1 MTRHSVHS
9 DAAPAAIGPYSQA
22 VVVDGWVYTSGQ
34 IALDPATGALVPG
47 DIEAQTTRVLENLRA
62 VLFAADCGFHEVVK
76 TTVYLADMR
85 DFARM
90 NAIYER
96 FFGDAKPA
104 RSTVQ
109 AAGLP
114 RGAAVEIDV
123 VARQQS

>member
-47 DIEAQTTRVLENLRA
+47 DIEAQTVRVLENLRA
-62 VLFAADCGFHEVVK
+62 VLFVADCGFHEVVK
-76 TTVYLADMR
+76 TTVYLADIR

-90 NAIYER
+90 NAVYER

-104 RSTVQ
+104 RSTIQ
-109 AAGLP
+109 AAALP
-114 RGAAVEIDV
+114 RGAIVEIDAI
-123 VARQQS
+123 ARQSA